1 LGVAERKP
9 PLEVVPA
16 SCAYPSSLFLPLPSL
31 DHLSVPVLFAVLS
44 RVSLLQLSRPVLRPH
59 APRVHSELRYPST
72 GRGPYFCLSASLH
85 SVPPSLGRSSQ
96 RPPRPCLLLCW
107 GHAYGCSREL
117 RTGPGPHHSLTSPF
131 RPLYGPEV
139 LGLHLGAP
147 SVQRR
152 RPPAARFRPPAD
164 PPSPSPLEPPRPPLD
179 GTRQRLPPTP
189 TNVLGLLCG
198 CSTAPPA
205 SVSPRVHSLMRPCH
219 PATPFPGQAD
229 VPSAPRTPP
238 LSPTAYR
245 TLRHGPPYQLGA
257 ALVVSSYSL
266 TPSAAPPLVL
276 LAPSS

>member
-1 LGVAERKP
+1 MTWLVAVRHGVGLGVVGLGVAERKP

-59 APRVHSELRYPST
+59 APRVHSELHCPST

-131 RPLYGPEV
+131 RPLYGSEV
-139 LGLHLGAP
+139 LGLH
-147 SVQRR
+147 
-152 RPPAARFRPPAD
+152 
-164 PPSPSPLEPPRPPLD
+164 
-179 GTRQRLPPTP
+179 
-189 TNVLGLLCG
+189 
-198 CSTAPPA
+198 
-205 SVSPRVHSLMRPCH
+205 
-219 PATPFPGQAD
+219 FPG
-229 VPSAPRTPP
+229 PP
-238 LSPTAYR
+238 PFS
-245 TLRHGPPYQLGA
+245 GV
-257 ALVVSSYSL
+257 ALL
-266 TPSAAPPLVL
+266 PLVSDLRLIRRVL
-276 LAPSS
+276 LRSNLPALPLTVRGNVPHPLQPTS